1 MARRSSEPERPE
13 GFYSLRRI
21 VAANIRQQRQRRGWP
36 LRKVAAD
43 LAPYLGAMGAST
55 ISAWETSRQD
65 GAKAFTI
72 EEVYALSR
80 VFDLSISEILSPPN
94 LLDMPPVQ
102 TLPSGESGPDL
113 YLFLTPSRF
122 AMDSIEDAYRGGD
135 NALGS

>member
-1 MARRSSEPERPE
+1 MTKGNNKPERPV

-36 LRKVAAD
+36 LRRVAAD
-43 LAPYLGAMGAST
+43 LAPYLGEMGAST
-55 ISAWETSRQD
+55 VSAWETSRQD

-80 VFDLSISEILSPPN
+80 VFDISISEILSPPN

-102 TLPSGESGPDL
+102 TLPGGDSGNN
-113 YLFLTPSRF
+113 LFMLLTPSHF
-122 AMDSIEDAYRGGD
+122 SMASIEDAYRGGD
-135 NALGS
+135 NAIGS